1 MPGTIYYKVYCGSN
15 GKTYNFKSENKAR
28 ELYNEMIM
36 RNYHTRLYKVE
47 NGKEELLDKFV

>member
-1 MPGTIYYKVYCGSN
+1 MENNSN
-15 GKTYNFKSENKAR
+15 TLNTPFKSENKAR